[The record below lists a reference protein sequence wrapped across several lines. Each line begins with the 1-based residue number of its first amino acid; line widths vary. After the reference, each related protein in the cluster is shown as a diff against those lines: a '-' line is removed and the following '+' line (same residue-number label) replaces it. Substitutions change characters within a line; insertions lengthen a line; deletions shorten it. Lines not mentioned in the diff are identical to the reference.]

1 MSITTWDQA
10 ETQFAAAWPT
20 FQPRPQQR
28 QLAEAVAR
36 IWSGN
41 SKHRRLFG
49 QAGCGVGKSVGYLV
63 PTIAS
68 GRRCVVA
75 VSTRAL
81 QDQLALKDL
90 PMLRKVL
97 FPDLTFSVLKGR
109 SNYVCRRAADKN
121 AVFFQVQPG
130 SAGERSDLVAPVT
143 DEQWRDMSV
152 DAEGCVGRKQ
162 CPFAAECFSEIA
174 KRQAQ
179 EAQVVVV
186 NTSLLTQHLN
196 LMLMTSGKASMLGDV
211 SAFVI
216 DEAHEMPDIVAS
228 GLSTQ
233 VTMRRIADT
242 TAKLAYHLDGRDVPA
257 LVEKVNSLSANF
269 FNSAAAWFEQQKD
282 DVRTADLDETDRQ
295 RLVPI
300 IDALAPLSVY
310 AGKAQCSCEPFIDP
324 ETGDEKNFCEYARR
338 TDTLLSDLVSFAD
351 DSPTSD
357 VVWMEFANRKVSLKA
372 TPAEVGGFLNSAL
385 WDPDWSKEPTR
396 AVLVSATLG
405 VGGDSSYLASRL
417 GVSGYDWEDVG
428 TPFDFKTQARLY
440 LAPADAPS
448 PSKQYGAWKTWAQDE
463 TLQLVRAAGG
473 GALLLFTSTAAM
485 KESYERIAH
494 RLPFRC
500 RMQGDMP
507 NRELAAWFESDHD
520 GVLFATRGFMT
531 GVDFAGSTC
540 RLVVVDKMPF
550 PVPTEPVFKAR
561 CAAADKRWGDG
572 ASFRKVSLTDMALIL
587 MQAAGRLVRTVD
599 DEGIIAVMDPRMRAG
614 WASSIRR
621 SMPPAPVVG
630 SVAEVRSFYQ
640 GLKVAA

>member
-1 MSITTWDQA
+1 MTIKTWDQA
-10 ETQFAAAWPT
+10 EARFAQTWSA
-20 FQPRPQQR
+20 FRPRPQQR
-28 QLAEAVAR
+28 VLAEAVAR
-36 IWSGN
+36 TWSGN
-41 SKHRRLFG
+41 SKHPRLFG

-68 GRRCVVA
+68 GRRCVVS
-75 VSTRAL
+75 VSTKAL

-97 FPDLTFSVLKGR
+97 FPDLTFAVLKGR
-109 SNYVCRRAADKN
+109 SNYICRRAADKN
-121 AVFFQVQPG
+121 GLRFTVPTGA
-130 SAGERSDLVAPVT
+130 AGERSDLLFPVG
-143 DEQWRDMSV
+143 DDVWRDMSV

-162 CPFAAECFSEIA
+162 CPFAADCFSEIA
-174 KRQAQ
+174 KRQAV

-196 LMLMTSGKASMLGDV
+196 LMLMTSGKASLLGDV
-211 SAFVI
+211 AAFVI
-216 DEAHEMPDIVAS
+216 DEAHEMPDVVAS

-233 VTMRRIADT
+233 VTMRRISDC
-242 TAKLAYHLDGRDVPA
+242 TAKLAYHLDAKDVSE
-257 LVEKVNSLSANF
+257 LVERVNSLSAAF
-269 FNSAAAWFEQQKD
+269 FNGAAAWFERQKD
-282 DVRTADLDETDRQ
+282 DVRTADLAEDDRAA
-295 RLVPI
+295 LLPI
-300 IDALAPLSVY
+300 IDALAPLSAY

-324 ETGDEKNFCEYARR
+324 ETGDEVQFCEYARR
-338 TDTLLSDLVSFAD
+338 TDALLSNLVTFAD
-351 DSPTSD
+351 DGPSAD
-357 VVWMEFANRKVSLKA
+357 VVWMEFANRRVSLRTA
-372 TPAEVGGFLNSAL
+372 PAEVGGFLSASL
-385 WDPDWSKEPTR
+385 WNPDWSKEPTK

-428 TPFDFKTQARLY
+428 SPFDFNRQARLY
-440 LAPADAPS
+440 LAPADAPN
-448 PSKQYGAWKTWAQDE
+448 PSKQYAQWKLWAQDE
-463 TLQLVRAAGG
+463 TQRLVRAAGG

-485 KESYERIAH
+485 RESYDRLAH
-494 RLPFRC
+494 RLPYRC
-500 RMQGDMP
+500 RMQGETT

-561 CAAADKRWGDG
+561 CEAADRRWGDK
-572 ASFRKVSLTDMALIL
+572 ASFRKVSLPEMSVIL
-587 MQAAGRLVRTVD
+587 MQAAGRLIRTVD
-599 DEGIIAVMDPRMRAG
+599 DQGVIAILDPRMRAG

-630 SVAEVRSFYQ
+630 TAAEVSQFYRS
-640 GLKVAA
+640 LRAAA